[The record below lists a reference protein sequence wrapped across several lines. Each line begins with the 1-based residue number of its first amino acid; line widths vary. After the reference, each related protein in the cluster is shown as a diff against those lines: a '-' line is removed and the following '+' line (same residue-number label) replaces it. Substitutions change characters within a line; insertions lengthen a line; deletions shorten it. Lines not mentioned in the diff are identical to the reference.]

1 MQFTPLRMRTLAL
14 SVPLLLGGLVLTAS
28 ACGQVTGLSNDY
40 LFDLTEDGGGGLDAN
55 GDGAPSADAKGDAI
69 AADAADAAP
78 KCSTTQVAA
87 ATVRMSQMNGLMACK
102 QCLANSCCTD
112 VDTCANASDCKRALS
127 CRLDCTTRTGTDRHD
142 CFNNCSSG
150 GGNPTPATF
159 TSGVAACSKSSCDSV
174 CAFL

>member
-1 MQFTPLRMRTLAL
+1 MRTLAL

-40 LFDLTEDGGGGLDAN
+40 VFDLTEDGGGGLDAN

-78 KCSTTQVAA
+78 KCSTTQVVT
-87 ATVRMSQMNGLMACK
+87 ATARMSQMNGLMACK

-112 VDTCANASDCKRALS
+112 VDTCANTSDCKRALS
-127 CRLDCTTRTGTDRHD
+127 CRLDCTTRTNSSDRAD
-142 CFNNCSSG
+142 CFSTCQNG

-159 TSGVAACSKSSCDSV
+159 TSGVGACTKASCDAT
-174 CAFL
+174 CAFK